1 MDKKKQLISQ
11 VMDEYL
17 STLQDAHKKWGYDTD
32 ILLNERII
40 VLMCCEQC
48 NNADAFIKLLE
59 TWITER
65 HSLIVYFCSQNLIEK
80 SLEAIIVSYEKNSKE
95 IGIDENTIAIAKER
109 LKQVKNGMEDPNVK
123 QEMVL

>member
-11 VMDEYL
+11 IMDEYL
-17 STLQDAHKKWGYDTD
+17 STLQNAHKKWGYDTD
-32 ILLNERII
+32 ILLNERIV
-40 VLMCCEQC
+40 VLMYCKQC
-48 NNADAFIKLLE
+48 NNDEAFIKLIE

-65 HSLIVYFCSQNLIEK
+65 QSLIVYFCSQRLIAK
-80 SLEAIIVSYEKNSKE
+80 SLEAIIVSHEKDNKE

-123 QEMVL
+123 